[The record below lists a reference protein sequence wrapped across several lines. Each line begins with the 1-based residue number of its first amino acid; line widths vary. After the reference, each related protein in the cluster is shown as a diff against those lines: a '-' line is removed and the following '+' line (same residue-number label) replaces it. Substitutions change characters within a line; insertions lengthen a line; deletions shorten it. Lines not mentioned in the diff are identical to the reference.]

1 MTATT
6 NPPVPPLVPVA
17 TRVLPEFRQRLDAA
31 IERRVILGDTVPG
44 KNGPRPFDLSSG
56 IREAL
61 HLWLRVQEGK
71 LTVLPASTVAA
82 AAALENGTPGTARRR
97 DPATSRKA
105 AADVAPRIGSQ
116 RRRVLEQF
124 ARAGEEGLT
133 TDELLAILERAHL
146 FMHLFTDPDDRPSEP
161 PPANGVARR
170 VTDLLD
176 RGALE
181 PATLAGTS
189 TPVTRP
195 TRRGRAAQVWT
206 ITPKGRSWLA

>member
-1 MTATT
+1 MSATT
-6 NPPVPPLVPVA
+6 NTPVPPLVTVA
-17 TRVLPEFRQRLDAA
+17 ARVKPDFRERVEAA
-31 IERRVILGDTVPG
+31 VAARAAAGDTIPG
-44 KNGPRPFDLSSG
+44 RHGPQPYDLSTG
-56 IREAL
+56 VREAL

-71 LTVLPASTVAA
+71 LTVLPAGTVAEA
-82 AAALENGTPGTARRR
+82 GALENGTPGAARRR

-133 TDELLAILERAHL
+133 TDELLAILEREYL
-146 FMHLFTDPDDRPSEP
+146 QIFPPDRPSEP

-176 RGALE
+176 RGALQ

-189 TPVTRP
+189 TPVNRT

>member
-146 FMHLFTDPDDRPSEP
+146 FTDPDDRPSEP